1 MVQVN
6 EMVLQVCPMCS
17 TEYPM
22 EKFRTVDI
30 RVGWK
35 GNIVHL
41 CENCAKKLLE
51 LDSFP
56 RFK

>member
-1 MVQVN
+1 
-6 EMVLQVCPMCS
+6 MVLQICPMCS

-41 CENCAKKLLE
+41 CENCVKKLLE
-51 LDSFP
+51 LNSFP
-56 RFK
+56 RFE

>member
-1 MVQVN
+1 
-6 EMVLQVCPMCS
+6 MVLQVCPMCS
-17 TEYPM
+17 LKYSI

-41 CENCAKKLLE
+41 CENCVKELLE
-51 LDSFP
+51 LKNYD
-56 RFK
+56 RYG